1 MITIDYFKKQA
12 KRLLKCWKNRDFSHW
27 NIPAIIR
34 SYCPSRFFSDA
45 MDDAKLCRAQHF
57 IAKMSNFNKWD
68 ELAHTSESEL
78 EKAKECLEHSRL
90 GLLNEVKQ

>member
-1 MITIDYFKKQA
+1 MITVDYFKHRA
-12 KRLLKCWKNRDFSHW
+12 KIFLKCWKNRDFSHW

-34 SYCPSRFFSDA
+34 FYNPVYFPDA
-45 MDDAKLCRAQHF
+45 MDDVKLCRAQHF

-68 ELAHTSESEL
+68 ELAHASEAEL

-90 GLLNEVKQ
+90 SLLNEVKQ